1 MHILTN
7 YNINTIQTIMKIDL
21 NKTISFIIIMLGHL
35 LFFLNISSNYP
46 IAFISV
52 VSSIVLWMIWSKIT
66 YIFSLDFLLYLI
78 LLSGL
83 VSSIT
88 IVVVHGVERIGTRH
102 GNLIDFH
109 MTDIA
114 IALGILFI
122 STLPYIIFNM
132 KFDLPIKKIKL
143 SPAFTL
149 GKQKKDNRTIQT
161 HYIVDDDDW
170 EIASNSDIQNYITD

>member
-1 MHILTN
+1 
-7 YNINTIQTIMKIDL
+7 MKIDL
-21 NKTISFIIIMLGHL
+21 NKTISFIIIMSGHL

-52 VSSIVLWMIWSKIT
+52 VGSIVLWMIWSKIT

-88 IVVVHGVERIGTRH
+88 IVAVHGVERIGTRH

-114 IALGILFI
+114 IALGILFV

-132 KFDLPIKKIKL
+132 KFDFPMKKIKL

-149 GKQKKDNRTIQT
+149 GKLEKHKQRTKTKYVI
-161 HYIVDDDDW
+161 HDDDW
-170 EIASNSDIQNYITD
+170 EIASNSDIQNYVAD

>member
-1 MHILTN
+1 
-7 YNINTIQTIMKIDL
+7 MKIDL

-52 VSSIVLWMIWSKIT
+52 VGSIVLWMIWSKIT

-114 IALGILFI
+114 IALGILFV

-143 SPAFTL
+143 SPVFTL
-149 GKQKKDNRTIQT
+149 GKQKQDNRTIQT
-161 HYIVDDDDW
+161 QYIVDDDDW
-170 EIASNSDIQNYITD
+170 EIASNSDIQKYITD

>member
-1 MHILTN
+1 
-7 YNINTIQTIMKIDL
+7 MKIDL

-114 IALGILFI
+114 IALGILFV

>member
-1 MHILTN
+1 MYILTN

-21 NKTISFIIIMLGHL
+21 NKTISFIIIILGQL

-46 IAFISV
+46 LAFISV
-52 VSSIVLWMIWSKIT
+52 VGSIVLWMIWSKIT

-88 IVVVHGVERIGTRH
+88 IVGVHGVERIGTRH

-122 STLPYIIFNM
+122 TALPYIIFNM
-132 KFDLPIKKIKL
+132 KIDFPIKKIKL
-143 SPAFTL
+143 SPSFTV
-149 GKQKKDNRTIQT
+149 GKPEKHKQT
-161 HYIVDDDDW
+161 TKTKYIIHDDDW
-170 EIASNSDIQNYITD
+170 EIASNSDIQNYVAD

>member
-1 MHILTN
+1 
-7 YNINTIQTIMKIDL
+7 MKIDL

-52 VSSIVLWMIWSKIT
+52 VGSIVLWMIWSKIT

-109 MTDIA
+109 MADIA

-149 GKQKKDNRTIQT
+149 GKQKQDNRTIQT
-161 HYIVDDDDW
+161 QYIVDDDDW
-170 EIASNSDIQNYITD
+170 EIASNSDIQNYIAD